1 MFQRRGSGSERPADE
16 PDLEAAGGK
25 GRPTPKR
32 RQAEAA
38 RKQRLTPPKTR
49 KEASAMRRERIAKQR
64 QEMRQAM
71 KTGDDRGLPARDRG
85 KAKRLARDFVDSRRT
100 VGEFLIPLVA
110 FAFFLGL
117 VRSPTAVYLSQVL
130 LLSIALSA
138 AVTSWLLVRRF
149 KRLLADRLPD
159 EPTRGIGRY
168 IVMRSWQMRR
178 LRLPKPQVKVGT
190 KV

>member
-1 MFQRRGSGSERPADE
+1 MFRRRGSGSDRPADE
-16 PDLEAAGGK
+16 PDVEAAGGK
-25 GRPTPKR
+25 GKPTPKR

-38 RKQRLTPPKTR
+38 RKQRMTPPKTR
-49 KEASAMRRERIAKQR
+49 KEASAMRRDRIAKQR

-138 AVTSWLLVRRF
+138 ALTSWLLVRRF
-149 KRLLADRLPD
+149 KRLLAARLPD
-159 EPTRGIGRY
+159 EPTSGIGRY